1 MAEQVKEGKITA
13 QLYDLAITERKDD
26 YSARIVTRE
35 SRSVEDLARLVVE
48 NGTDLNFNTLVTS
61 YNLLKDMAINQ
72 LINGANVEFG
82 LGIDGLVISG
92 TFIGEAAQFDPAV
105 HS

>member
-61 YNLLKDMAINQ
+61 
-72 LINGANVEFG
+72 
-82 LGIDGLVISG
+82 
-92 TFIGEAAQFDPAV
+92 
-105 HS
+105 